1 MSNLEQIIASGEGKV
16 DYLDLYKKTREYY
29 MAERNFMLTGSALIT
44 TWIFRRFLVGF
55 SRLNDVE
62 NDIVNYD
69 KTVN

>member
-1 MSNLEQIIASGEGKV
+1 MIASGEGKI

-29 MAERNFMLTGSALIT
+29 MAERNLMLTGAALIA

-62 NDIVNYD
+62 QDIIQYEKAV
-69 KTVN
+69 

>member
-1 MSNLEQIIASGEGKV
+1 M

-29 MAERNFMLTGSALIT
+29 MAERNFMLTGSALIA

-62 NDIVNYD
+62 CDIESYP
-69 KTVN
+69 KTAS

>member
-1 MSNLEQIIASGEGKV
+1 
-16 DYLDLYKKTREYY
+16 
-29 MAERNFMLTGSALIT
+29 MAERNFMLTGSALIA